1 MCVGVFAGSLAGGVF
16 AGAITGG
23 VLAGTSLA
31 AGTGVLPGGL
41 LGGIFAGGMF
51 AGGDFAGGIFAEGG
65 ALPEEGLLC
74 AVLVGGLSAAF
85 PGTGDFEL
93 FLDEFEGTAG
103 KPALEA
109 GVWDDGGDRCGWFE
123 LFEGCRL
130 AEPPDWGVVSL
141 GVLDPERSLSAKS
154 RICSGHISVL
164 PFGRCDATDA

>member
-1 MCVGVFAGSLAGGVF
+1 MLVGVLVGGLAGGVF
-16 AGAITGG
+16 AGAMTGG
-23 VLAGTSLA
+23 VFAGAGTSLA
-31 AGTGVLPGGL
+31 TGALPGGL
-41 LGGIFAGGMF
+41 LGGIF

-65 ALPEEGLLC
+65 VIPEGLIC
-74 AVLVGGLSAAF
+74 AALAGGLFAEAF

-141 GVLDPERSLSAKS
+141 GVLDPERCLSAKS